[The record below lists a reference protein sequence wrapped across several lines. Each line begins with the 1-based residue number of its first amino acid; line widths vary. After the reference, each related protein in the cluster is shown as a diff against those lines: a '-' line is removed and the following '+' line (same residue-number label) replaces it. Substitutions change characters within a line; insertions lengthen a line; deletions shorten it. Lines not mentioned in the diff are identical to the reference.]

1 MRHTANPITVIS
13 VKKTGSLKNRFT
25 TLEALK
31 LFLRIVIFVDE
42 TKNDIHNP
50 YMLVWRV
57 TNNMDAARDIY
68 RSESIVAIDG
78 TMKTEM
84 DGFEREWPG
93 DVECTPSV
101 VEYLKSLGL
110 WDLDQKLEKKYQL

>member
-1 MRHTANPITVIS
+1 
-13 VKKTGSLKNRFT
+13 
-25 TLEALK
+25 
-31 LFLRIVIFVDE
+31 
-42 TKNDIHNP
+42 
-50 YMLVWRV
+50 
-57 TNNMDAARDIY
+57 MDAARDLY

-78 TMKTEM
+78 TTKTSV

-101 VEYLKSLGL
+101 VERLRTLGL